1 MKCLCKKLAKELNWY
16 HHINYL
22 ATKLNRANSFFNKE
36 MKKYVNK
43 KILRSIYFGVFD
55 SRRKY
60 GNLICSQNCNL
71 IQPIAIL

>member
-1 MKCLCKKLAKELNWY
+1 
-16 HHINYL
+16 
-22 ATKLNRANSFFNKE
+22 